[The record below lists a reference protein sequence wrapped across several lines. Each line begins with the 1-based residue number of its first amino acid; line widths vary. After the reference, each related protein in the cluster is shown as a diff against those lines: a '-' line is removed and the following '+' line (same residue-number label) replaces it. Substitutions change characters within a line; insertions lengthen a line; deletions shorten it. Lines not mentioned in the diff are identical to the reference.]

1 MTHLSRLHEH
11 LPHTCVNAFIC
22 RKTLGKKMATF
33 LSLLMAA
40 YMWGACN
47 AYLVSQRRRNCCI
60 LLVLGVEGLLQ
71 SCLKQH

>member
-1 MTHLSRLHEH
+1 MSTCPHLCERCAQLLCS
-11 LPHTCVNAFIC
+11 C

>member
-1 MTHLSRLHEH
+1 MSTCPHLCERSPQL
-11 LPHTCVNAFIC
+11 LCSC

-47 AYLVSQRRRNCCI
+47 AYLVRQRRRNCCI
-60 LLVLGVEGLLQ
+60 LLVLGVDKERSSAKLP
-71 SCLKQH
+71 